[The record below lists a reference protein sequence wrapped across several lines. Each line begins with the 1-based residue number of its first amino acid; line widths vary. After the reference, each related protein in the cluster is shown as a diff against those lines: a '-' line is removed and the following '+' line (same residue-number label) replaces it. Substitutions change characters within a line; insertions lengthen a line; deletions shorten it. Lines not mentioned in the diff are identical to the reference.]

1 MAAAASPNGVSRNQ
15 LDAFLIKL
23 AHHESQLESLDSRF
37 GSMKRTLASVASDV
51 KNLAN
56 IVVADQA
63 RPAWDFNKAL
73 DNVVKGGALIA
84 AAVAAIVYVSGNNF
98 AVTMNA
104 QATRVEAI
112 AERSQ
117 LYHEDLKDQFSK
129 TNQDWKERQANLRDR
144 LIAVEKFL
152 LEQTARRGGIGP
164 ETQRFIPSP
173 DDWVAPS
180 PRRLNRDERNL

>member
-1 MAAAASPNGVSRNQ
+1 MAAAAANPNGVSRNQ

-23 AHHESQLESLDSRF
+23 AHHESQLESLDTRF
-37 GSMKRTLASVASDV
+37 GSMERTLATMAADV

-63 RPAWDFNKAL
+63 KPAWDFNKAL

-104 QATRVEAI
+104 QATKLEAV
-112 AERSQ
+112 AERSS
-117 LYHEDLKDQFSK
+117 LYHEDLKDQFAKNS
-129 TNQDWKERQANLRDR
+129 QDWKERQANLRDR
-144 LIAVEKFL
+144 LIAIEKFL
-152 LEQTARRGGIGP
+152 LEQTAKRGGIGP
-164 ETQRFIPSP
+164 ETQRFVPSP
-173 DDWVAPS
+173 DDWAAP
-180 PRRLNRDERNL
+180 PRRQERDERNL